1 MDGSAVM
8 AGLAALVHDV
18 RNRYAYAIVA
28 ANVLGAFATFLFL
41 AFVLP
46 VAGTTRHQDIALAV
60 NVAAFVV
67 SGLISIPLAWRWSAT
82 LWRERVGWI
91 AAGRSPTDRER
102 ELTLRYPLSQQAVVA
117 VMWGAGAIAFG
128 ALNIP
133 FSVEGA
139 GNTAIG
145 IVLGGLVT
153 CAFGYLVGERI
164 LRPITALTLADGL
177 PGRPQLPGVAARALL
192 AWTLSSGVILLGL
205 ALIGIGGL
213 HEKRFTAQRLSVAIV
228 VLSAIGIVV
237 GIATMV
243 ALARSLADPVQSL
256 RRAVAH
262 VEHGDLEQ
270 HVTVDDGSEVGLL
283 QAGFNRMLAG
293 LRERERLRDLFG
305 RQVGED
311 VARHALDRGVKLG
324 GEACEAAV

>member
-82 LWRERVGWI
+82 LWRERLGWI

-117 VMWGAGAIAFG
+117 VMWGAGAIEQ
-128 ALNIP
+128 
-133 FSVEGA
+133 S
-139 GNTAIG
+139 
-145 IVLGGLVT
+145 
-153 CAFGYLVGERI
+153 
-164 LRPITALTLADGL
+164 
-177 PGRPQLPGVAARALL
+177 VAAADVTQFAR
-192 AWTLSSGVILLGL
+192 
-205 ALIGIGGL
+205 
-213 HEKRFTAQRLSVAIV
+213 RRR
-228 VLSAIGIVV
+228 
-237 GIATMV
+237 
-243 ALARSLADPVQSL
+243 LARGY
-256 RRAVAH
+256 RRIWP
-262 VEHGDLEQ
+262 Q
-270 HVTVDDGSEVGLL
+270 
-283 QAGFNRMLAG
+283 
-293 LRERERLRDLFG
+293 
-305 RQVGED
+305 
-311 VARHALDRGVKLG
+311 
-324 GEACEAAV
+324 